1 MTWREVFFRLWV
13 VLTFFLNSGRPMKV
27 REFLVVLALTLL
39 IVILLAVVLLHGC
52 DLIGNAPLSPA
63 FG

>member
-1 MTWREVFFRLWV
+1 MILS
-13 VLTFFLNSGRPMKV
+13 LSG
-27 REFLVVLALTLL
+27 LTLL
-39 IVILLAVVLLHGC
+39 IVILLAVVVLHGC

>member
-1 MTWREVFFRLWV
+1 MAAGLLSSLGRAD
-13 VLTFFLNSGRPMKV
+13 FFLNSGRPMKV

>member
-1 MTWREVFFRLWV
+1 
-13 VLTFFLNSGRPMKV
+13 MKV
-27 REFLVVLALTLL
+27 REFLLVLALTLL
-39 IVILLAVVLLHGC
+39 IVILLAVVVLHGC

>member
-1 MTWREVFFRLWV
+1 MTWQRVFFRLWV
-13 VLTFFLNSGRPMKV
+13 VLTFFLNSGRPMLV
-27 REFLVVLALTLL
+27 REFLVVLALTIL
-39 IVILLAVVLLHGC
+39 VVMLLAVILLHGC